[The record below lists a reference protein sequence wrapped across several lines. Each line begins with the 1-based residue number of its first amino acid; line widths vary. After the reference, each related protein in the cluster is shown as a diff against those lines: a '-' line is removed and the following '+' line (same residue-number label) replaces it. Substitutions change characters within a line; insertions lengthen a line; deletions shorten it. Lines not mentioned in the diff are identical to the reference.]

1 MTETEAAR
9 AAAGQPEQAW
19 KVGAL
24 ARATGLTVRALHYY
38 EEIGLLVPSGRSPA
52 GHRLYD
58 TADVARLY
66 RISLLRRLGFPLDQV
81 MAVLGDPRW
90 ELGAAV
96 ARHLEETRR
105 RAASAARLTDQLA
118 AMAAE
123 LARQD
128 VPSAE
133 QLFSTL
139 EEMTMLDATIHSTA
153 SMLAYEDTGAAQ
165 EYLVRVFGLTAA
177 PAAAHTAESTYREVR
192 AGAQVIGLHPVE
204 EGMTSPRR
212 AGAPTSM
219 TIITVDDVDAHH
231 ARSSAAGAEIV
242 DPLADKPWGVREYG
256 ARDPQGHLWYFHSPR
271 D

>member
-1 MTETEAAR
+1 VTAFER
-9 AAAGQPEQAW
+9 AGPATGGTGSAW

-38 EEIGLLVPSGRSPA
+38 EQVGLLRPSGRSSA

-66 RISLLRRLGFPLDQV
+66 RISLMRRLGFPLDQIQS
-81 MAVLGDPRW
+81 VLDDPRW
-90 ELGAAV
+90 DLAAAV
-96 ARHLEETRR
+96 RRHLADTRR
-105 RAASAARLTDQLA
+105 RAASAARLSAQLA
-118 AMAAE
+118 GMAAE

-128 VPSAE
+128 MPSAE

-139 EEMTMLDATIHSTA
+139 EEMTMLDAAVRGTS
-153 SMLAYEDTGAAQ
+153 SMLAYEDTAAAQ
-165 EYLVRVFGLTAA
+165 EYLVRVFGL
-177 PAAAHTAESTYREVR
+177 AAARRDAHTEGSAYREVS

-204 EGMTSPRR
+204 EGMASVRA

-231 ARSSAAGAEIV
+231 ARSVAAGAQIV
-242 DPLADKPWGVREYG
+242 DPLADRDWGVREYG
-256 ARDPQGHLWYFHSPR
+256 ARDLEGHLWYFHAPL